1 MSYERRRREKLQD
14 RILFSSCKAYLAT
27 WQNIMFLGPMGTL
40 ALWWDII
47 GDGAVQ
53 ISDSYLGNARLA
65 GPEVKVEIRM
75 EQISQSGLQ
84 GRFGRVVLCYTLL
97 SCVTLCS
104 NCQAGFLIN
113 CFSLR
118 HIKIHNADTKNYFIL
133 INHWKIIFHSME
145 IKFIWKFSK

>member
-75 EQISQSGLQ
+75 EQISPACREGLL
-84 GRFGRVVLCYTLL
+84 VL

-104 NCQAGFLIN
+104 NCQAGLLIN

>member
-75 EQISQSGLQ
+75 EQISQSACREGL
-84 GRFGRVVLCYTLL
+84 VVL
-97 SCVTLCS
+97 SCVTLCCPVLHS
-104 NCQAGFLIN
+104 VQTVKPGFWSI
-113 CFSLR
+113 
-118 HIKIHNADTKNYFIL
+118 A
-133 INHWKIIFHSME
+133 FHSDTSKYIMRIQKTTLFWLTIE
-145 IKFIWKFSK
+145 KLFSTQWK